1 MAADENQKL
10 KLLYLE
16 KILREE
22 TGQNKGL
29 TINEIIKRLKECGVN
44 VSRKTLY
51 KDFDELRN
59 FGMEVLQ
66 EQVGRRVEYSCPV
79 SDFELPELKL
89 LVDSVQSAKFITE
102 KKSRSL
108 IKKLENLAGKEDA
121 KHLHRQ
127 VLIVGRVKTG
137 NERIYYSVDMLHEA
151 INSGRQVRF
160 HYFRWNTRK
169 KLEPRNDGSWV
180 RVSPW
185 HMMWDDENYYLVAFD
200 DRSGMIKHYRVDK
213 MMDIEILD
221 QKREGKEQFA
231 QFDAARYSK
240 SLFGM
245 FGGEISRVTLE
256 GKNELVGVVIDRFG
270 KDIMIIP
277 KDDDHFTA
285 VVEVAASPHFFGW
298 VFSIGEGLRIVAP
311 ESVVR
316 QVRAEVERLR
326 KQYFPESEEN

>member
-1 MAADENQKL
+1 MAAGEKQKL

-22 TGQNKGL
+22 TGAHRGL
-29 TINEIIKRLKECGVN
+29 TMKEIIHRLNEYGVN
-44 VSRKTLY
+44 SERKTLY
-51 KDFDELRN
+51 ADIEELRN
-59 FGMEVLQ
+59 FGMDILK
-66 EQVGRRVEYSCPV
+66 EQVGKRVEYSSPV

-102 KKSRSL
+102 RKSRSL
-108 IKKLENLAGKEDA
+108 IRKLENLAGKEDA
-121 KHLHRQ
+121 KHLHRH
-127 VLIVGRVKTG
+127 VLVFGRVKTE

-160 HYFRWNTRK
+160 HYYRWNIRK
-169 KLEPRNDGSWV
+169 KLEPRNDGSWF

-200 DRSGMIKHYRVDK
+200 SKSGIIKHYRVDK

-221 QKREGKEQFA
+221 QKREGKEQFSK
-231 QFDAARYSK
+231 FDAARYSK

-245 FGGEISRVTLE
+245 FGGEIIHVTLE
-256 GKNELVGVVIDRFG
+256 GRNELVGVVIDRFG
-270 KDIMIIP
+270 KDIMIVP

-298 VFSIGEGLRIVAP
+298 VFSIGEGLRITAP
-311 ESVVR
+311 EAVVK
-316 QVRAEVERLR
+316 QVQTEVERLR
-326 KQYFPESEEN
+326 TQYLPEMGEI

>member
-1 MAADENQKL
+1 MAAGENQKL

-22 TGQNKGL
+22 TGLNRGL
-29 TINEIIKRLKECGVN
+29 TGKEIIQRLKEYGVN
-44 VSRKTLY
+44 ADRKTLY
-51 KDFDELRN
+51 TDLEELRN
-59 FGMEVLQ
+59 FGMEILK
-66 EQVGRRVEYSCPV
+66 EQVGRRVEYSCP
-79 SDFELPELKL
+79 SGDFELPELKL

-108 IKKLENLAGKEDA
+108 IKKLENLAGGEDA
-121 KHLHRQ
+121 KYLHRQ
-127 VLIVGRVKTG
+127 VLIVGRVKTE

-160 HYFRWNTRK
+160 HYYRWNTRK

-180 RVSPW
+180 QVSPW

-200 DRSGMIKHYRVDK
+200 ARSGMIKHYRVDK

-231 QFDAARYSK
+231 EFDAARYSK

-311 ESVVR
+311 ESVVK
-316 QVRAEVERLR
+316 QVQAEVERLCT
-326 KQYFPESEEN
+326 QYLPETGKE

>member
-1 MAADENQKL
+1 MAAGEKQKL

-22 TGQNKGL
+22 TGAGNGKTGK
-29 TINEIIKRLKECGVN
+29 EIIQRLKEYGVN
-44 VSRKTLY
+44 AERKTLY
-51 KDFDELRN
+51 TDLEELRS
-59 FGMEVLQ
+59 FGMEIIK
-66 EQVGRRVEYSCPV
+66 EQNGKRTEYFCP
-79 SDFELPELKL
+79 SGDFELPELKL

-108 IKKLENLAGKEDA
+108 IRKLENLAGKEDA

-127 VLIVGRVKTG
+127 VLIVGRVKTE
-137 NERIYYSVDMLHEA
+137 NERIYYSVDMLYEA

-160 HYFRWNTRK
+160 HYFRWNTKK

-180 RVSPW
+180 VVSPW

-200 DRSGMIKHYRVDK
+200 ARSSIIKHYRVDK
-213 MMDIEILD
+213 MKDIEILEA
-221 QKREGKEQFA
+221 KREGKEQFA

-245 FGGEISRVTLE
+245 FGGEVSRVTLE

-277 KDDDHFTA
+277 KGKDHFTA

-298 VFSIGEGLRIVAP
+298 VFSIGDGLKITAP
-311 ESVVR
+311 EAVME
-316 QVRAEVERLR
+316 QVRSEVERLR
-326 KQYFPESEEN
+326 VQYLPEMEKR